1 MIAIISSILGKI
13 GMILLGL
20 FILGIIIPMLAV
32 TVRRLHDMDKSGWW
46 ILLGF
51 TGIGALVLLYWYVQ
65 RGTTGPNQFGEDPLP
80 QAIAAA

>member
-20 FILGIIIPMLAV
+20 FILGVIIPMLAV

>member
-1 MIAIISSILGKI
+1 VIAIISSILGKI